1 MLTKRRVGGM
11 VLVFVVCLVALAAD
25 QAKKEFRYTVG
36 PKATVTI
43 NNEYGPVSV
52 KPSGSN
58 QVIVTATLQS
68 DKVEVDNTN
77 IGNRVE
83 LKSHLL
89 SGAKPDNAS
98 VDYQVLVPADASVTL
113 RSTNGPLRAEQL
125 RGDVTAE
132 GDTALVDVRDVSN
145 AHVHV
150 YTLSGPINL
159 TNIQYGHVEISSVKG
174 DVVLKSV
181 SGQLVAVTSTSGKI
195 SYNGDFGT
203 GGEYKLSSHTGDIE
217 AIVPE
222 GASVDVTAR
231 SVRGSVENDFPLQ
244 PKAHTTFLPEKGHSF
259 VGTAGKA
266 ASSVLLRTIS
276 GKIRLKK
283 RPN

>member
-43 NNEYGPVSV
+43 NNQYGPVSV

-68 DKVEVDNTN
+68 DKVEVDNTST
-77 IGNRVE
+77 GDRVE

-98 VDYQVLVPADASVTL
+98 VDYVVLVPADASVTL

-125 RGDVTAE
+125 RGDVTVE
-132 GDTALVDVRDVSN
+132 GDTASVDVLNITN

-150 YTLSGPINL
+150 NTLSGPITL
-159 TNIQYGHVEISSVKG
+159 TNIQNGHVEISSVKG
-174 DVVLKSV
+174 VVVLNSV
-181 SGQLVAVTSTSGKI
+181 SGPLVAVTSTSGKI

-217 AIVPE
+217 ATVPE
-222 GASVDVTAR
+222 GASLDVTAR

-244 PKAHTTFLPEKGHSF
+244 PKTHTTFLPEKGHSF

-283 RPN
+283 R

>member
-43 NNEYGPVSV
+43 NNQYGPVSV

-68 DKVEVDNTN
+68 DKVEVDNTST
-77 IGNRVE
+77 GDRVE

-98 VDYQVLVPADASVTL
+98 VDYVVLVPADASVTL

-125 RGDVTAE
+125 RGDVTVE
-132 GDTALVDVRDVSN
+132 GDTASVDVLNITN

-150 YTLSGPINL
+150 NTLSGPITL
-159 TNIQYGHVEISSVKG
+159 TNIQNGHVEISSVKG
-174 DVVLKSV
+174 VVVLNSV
-181 SGQLVAVTSTSGKI
+181 SGPLVAVTSTSGKI

-217 AIVPE
+217 ATVPE
-222 GASVDVTAR
+222 GASLDVTAR

-244 PKAHTTFLPEKGHSF
+244 PKKHTTFLPEKGHSF

-283 RPN
+283 R